1 MKINT
6 FYTQTQQSPYPN
18 LWDALIFVPI
28 FAFFVLLASAASQM
42 SAPYQIGDTL
52 PISLEYSA
60 LPHYAVR
67 TVLRMFIALTFSL
80 LFSIIF
86 GSLAA
91 KSRKAEA
98 LIIPAVDILQSV
110 PILGFLSI
118 TIVGFIH
125 LFPGS
130 LLGPE
135 CAAIFAIFTSQA
147 WNMMLSVYG
156 SFKSV
161 PNDLRETTDAF
172 GLSSWQR
179 FWRLEMP
186 FAMPGLL
193 WNMMVSMSGGWFF
206 LVASEAISV
215 NNQRILLPGV
225 GSYIA
230 VAIDQ
235 ANLHAVGAAILCML
249 IVIVMYDQLLFRPLL
264 AWSHKFRTDPEIE
277 TLPSSWLL
285 SLLQRA
291 RLISRIRSYWLTFA
305 DSIINFKW
313 FAPKVTVPTSS
324 ILPTRLRNG
333 LWIFAVSALILSSL
347 LICLQFIL
355 QSVTLPEIGE
365 VIVLGAIT
373 AVKIMVL
380 IVLVSCIWVPIGVW
394 VGMRPKAAHIVQP
407 IAQFLAAFPAN
418 VVFPAA
424 VLFILHFHL
433 NTNIWTS
440 PLMILGTQW
449 HILFNVIAATSMIP
463 KDLHHTTQ
471 NLGVKGALWWRT
483 LALPAIFPYYVTG
496 ALTAAGGAW
505 NASIV
510 AEWVSWGNTELHAT
524 GLGAYIAQ
532 HTLLGDFPRIVL
544 GIGVMCI
551 YVIAFNKLLWQRLY
565 RYAQTRYQL
574 E

>member
-1 MKINT
+1 MRNNT

-42 SAPYQIGDTL
+42 SAPYHIGDTL
-52 PISLEYSA
+52 PISLEYAA

-67 TVLRMFIALTFSL
+67 TVLRMFIALGFSL
-80 LFSIIF
+80 VFSIIF

-91 KSRKAEA
+91 KSKKAEA

-161 PNDLRETTDAF
+161 PADLRETTDVF

-215 NNQRILLPGV
+215 TNQRILLPGV

-235 ANLHAVGAAILCML
+235 ANLAAVGAAILCML
-249 IVIVMYDQLLFRPLL
+249 IVILLYDQLLFRPLL
-264 AWSHKFRTDPEIE
+264 AWSHKFRADPGIE

-291 RLISRIRSYWLTFA
+291 RLISRLRLHWTSLTEKIINCKWFLHKPTPPTV
-305 DSIINFKW
+305 SIIPN
-313 FAPKVTVPTSS
+313 
-324 ILPTRLRNG
+324 RLRNG
-333 LWIFAVSALILSSL
+333 LWIFAVSTLLLASL

-355 QSVTLPEIGE
+355 KSITLPEIGE
-365 VIVLGAIT
+365 VIILGAIT
-373 AVKIMVL
+373 AIKIMIL
-380 IVLVSCIWVPIGVW
+380 IVLVSFIWVPIGVW

-424 VLFILHFHL
+424 VLLILHFHL
-433 NTNIWTS
+433 NTTIWTS

>member
-1 MKINT
+1 MKENT
-6 FYTQTQQSPYPN
+6 FYTPRAKKPYPN
-18 LWDALIFVPI
+18 AWDMLVFIAI
-28 FAFFVLLASAASQM
+28 FAFFAMLAKAASQM
-42 SAPYQIGDTL
+42 SVPYQMGETL
-52 PISLEYSA
+52 PITLEYSA
-60 LPHYAVR
+60 LPQYAVR
-67 TVLRMFIALTFSL
+67 TVLRMFIALGFSL
-80 LFSIIF
+80 LFSVVF
-86 GSLAA
+86 ASLAV
-91 KSRKAEA
+91 KSKKAES

-147 WNMMLSVYG
+147 WNMMLSVYN
-156 SFKSV
+156 SFKSI
-161 PNDLRETTDAF
+161 PPDLRETTDVL
-172 GLSSWQR
+172 GLSAWQR

-186 FAMPGLL
+186 FAMPGLI
-193 WNMMVSMSGGWFF
+193 WNMMISMSGGWFF

-215 NNQRILLPGV
+215 TNQRIFLPGI

-235 ANLHAVGAAILCML
+235 ANLSAVGAAILCML
-249 IVIVMYDQLLFRPLL
+249 IVILLYDQLLFRPLL
-264 AWSHKFRTDPEIE
+264 AWSYKFRTDPDLE

-291 RLISRIRSYWLTFA
+291 RLVSGLRAQSKKISEKIVNCT
-305 DSIINFKW
+305 W
-313 FAPKVTVPTSS
+313 FMTENKFLMIVPTRS
-324 ILPTRLRNG
+324 IFRDG
-333 LWIFAVSALILSSL
+333 LWTVAIMLLLAASLTVSLH
-347 LICLQFIL
+347 FIL
-355 QSVTLPEIGE
+355 NSITLNEIGE
-365 VIVLGAIT
+365 VAILGAIT
-373 AVKIMVL
+373 AIKIMVL
-380 IVLVSCIWVPIGVW
+380 IVLVSIIWVPIGVW
-394 VGMRPKAAHIVQP
+394 VGMRPRAAEIVQP

-449 HILFNVIAATSMIP
+449 HILFNVIAATSLIP
-463 KDLHHTTQ
+463 KDLHYTTQ
-471 NLGVKGALWWRT
+471 NLGVKGVLWWRT

-510 AEWVSWGNTELHAT
+510 AEWVSWGDTSLHAT
-524 GLGAYIAQ
+524 GLGAYIAE
-532 HTLLGDFPRIVL
+532 HTLEGDFPRIVL
-544 GIGVMCI
+544 GIGVMCL

-565 RYAQTRYQL
+565 RYAQTRYPM